1 MWILHL
7 QQWQNWQHVKI
18 SKFYVYINYRKKSS
32 EIYTSGDNTKA
43 TKPGQYSK
51 NELNPKLNYSNTEH
65 SPVS

>member
-18 SKFYVYINYRKKSS
+18 SEFCVYIKYRKNSS
-32 EIYTSGDNTKA
+32 EIYTSRDNTKA
-43 TKPGQYSK
+43 TKPGQYSM
-51 NELNPKLNYSNTEH
+51 NDLYPKLNYGNTEL